1 MMNFFFAYIVACG
14 GKDLE
19 RIPFRS
25 FSSNEKDTIIRF
37 YPDKSNRRQYV
48 FNFTDAP
55 NVPLDIK

>member
-1 MMNFFFAYIVACG
+1 MTNFYFVYIVACG

-19 RIPFRS
+19 RITFRS
-25 FSSNEKDTIIRF
+25 FFSNEKDTIIRF
-37 YPDKSNRRQYV
+37 DPDKSNRRQYV